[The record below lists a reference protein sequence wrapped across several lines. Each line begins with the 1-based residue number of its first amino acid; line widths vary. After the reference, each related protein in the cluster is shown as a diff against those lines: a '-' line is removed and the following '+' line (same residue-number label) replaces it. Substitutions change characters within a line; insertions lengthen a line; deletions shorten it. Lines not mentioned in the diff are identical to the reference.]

1 VFLFVFCV
9 TTTAAASEVALMSVG
24 QSPDAVMVRVGIL
37 KKMNVESY
45 YNAMLKAENLT
56 DQKVLIAVIGGSS
69 KGLGAAGINKEAEMA
84 RAKGVFDAAKS
95 KGIRILVMHVGGEGR
110 RGDLSD
116 FFVNGAVP
124 FGEKIIVVKSGNT
137 DGLFDKLKN
146 AEASLIEVDKIH
158 DTSGPLSNY
167 LKEWNVTF

>member
-1 VFLFVFCV
+1 
-9 TTTAAASEVALMSVG
+9 
-24 QSPDAVMVRVGIL
+24 
-37 KKMNVESY
+37 
-45 YNAMLKAENLT
+45 
-56 DQKVLIAVIGGSS
+56 VLIAVIGGSS

-84 RAKGVFDAAKS
+84 RAKGVFDAAKN

-124 FGEKIIVVKSGNT
+124 YGEKIIVVKSGNA

-146 AEASLIEVDKIH
+146 AEASLIEVEKIH
-158 DTSGPLSNY
+158 DRREPLEKY